1 MPALNSERSRVVARG
16 VILLLEMIL
25 IKIKEQLLVH
35 KEGKIVIN
43 NRIVKS
49 TSMAAVVSMLVGTA
63 FAAGVVPAYAGEVT
77 NNDIT
82 ITAAAHG
89 QSAKPDMAARTFK
102 AYKIASYTNVSFDG
116 AGNNRHAIGY
126 DLTGVV
132 PEADM
137 KTAIKAAVGTQWN
150 GVVAANGDSI
160 KFVGDAANLNAYQF
174 VAKYFYGTGS
184 DVYGNAQ
191 ADKAEMRKFANALM
205 DSHSLGNPAT
215 APVTVAGDTATVAVP
230 DNGGEGIYLIVETSD
245 HTDGNTVSR
254 AMVTGSPFKDG
265 NKFVDTLVNGNVT
278 YTLGKL
284 TLKADKVTVDKE
296 TYKTGDSENPKDQLV
311 GVGSKR
317 GFQITTNV
325 PEYMN
330 AYQDWVKSG
339 KAPVFSIGD
348 NPSNNVTPDR
358 GTIEVYKGSV
368 ANANKLTLNTDY
380 TVTDGNADDP
390 NDFSVNLTTTTT
402 KADTTSVF
410 TVLDAEKLK
419 ALSGQKI
426 IVRYNATVNSLADT
440 TDNTT
445 TVNFSNDP
453 YEDKNG
459 TVTDNERSYEADLN
473 LKKVAWNNTG
483 SQLDGAEFQVWKGKA
498 AGDANAVLKFNKAG
512 NDYVLANGG
521 TDNKVVFGSTTL
533 KGLAAD
539 SDTAVT
545 YHFKETKAPA
555 GYILGE
561 NPVEFN
567 VTLTPTFGGDGE
579 LQKVAYSINSVNHG
593 NFIDLTHF
601 TANGVNAPASG
612 NTVIVDANPAI
623 VENTTNIKDFAKTG
637 GEIIAYIAIA
647 LGLAVAGSLTA
658 AVARRN
664 RARKTA

>member
-1 MPALNSERSRVVARG
+1 MV
-16 VILLLEMIL
+16 
-25 IKIKEQLLVH
+25 
-35 KEGKIVIN
+35 N
-43 NRIVKS
+43 NRIIK
-49 TSMAAVVSMLVGTA
+49 TASMAAVASMLVGTA
-63 FAAGVVPAYAGEVT
+63 FAAGVVPAYAGEVV

-82 ITAAAHG
+82 ITAATHG
-89 QSAKPDMAARTFK
+89 QSAKPDMANRTFK
-102 AYKIASYTNVSFDG
+102 AYKIASYANVSFDG

-150 GVVAANGDSI
+150 GVVAADGDSI
-160 KFVGDAANLNAYQF
+160 KFVGDAAHLNPYQF

-205 DSHSLGNPAT
+205 NSNNLGNPAKT

-265 NKFVDTLVNGNVT
+265 NKFVDTLVDGNAT

-284 TLKADKVTVDKE
+284 NLKADKVTVDKE

-339 KAPVFSIGD
+339 KAPVFTIGD
-348 NPSNNVTPDR
+348 NPSNNVTPDS

-368 ANANKLTLNTDY
+368 TTANKLTLNTDY
-380 TVTDGNADDP
+380 TITNGNADP
-390 NDFSVNLTTTTT
+390 NGFSVNLTFT
-402 KADTTSVF
+402 KTDTTSLT
-410 TVLDAEKLK
+410 TVLDVDKLK

-483 SQLDGAEFQVWKGKA
+483 SQLDGAEFQVWKGRGT
-498 AGDANAVLKFNKAG
+498 GDDNAVLKFNKTG
-512 NDYVLANGG
+512 NNYVLADGG
-521 TDNKVVFGSTTL
+521 TDNKVVFGATTL

-539 SDTAVT
+539 SDAAVT

-579 LQKVAYSINSVNHG
+579 LQKVTYSINSANHG

-601 TANGVNAPASG
+601 TANGVNAPANGS
-612 NTVIVDANPAI
+612 TVIVDANPAI
-623 VENTTNIKDFAKTG
+623 VENTTDIKDFAKTG
-637 GEIIAYIAIA
+637 GEIVAYIAIA

>member
-1 MPALNSERSRVVARG
+1 M
-16 VILLLEMIL
+16 
-25 IKIKEQLLVH
+25 
-35 KEGKIVIN
+35 IN

-49 TSMAAVVSMLVGTA
+49 TSMAAVASMLVGTA
-63 FAAGVVPAYAGEVT
+63 FAAGVVPAYAGEVA

-89 QSAKPDMAARTFK
+89 QSTKPDMATRTFK
-102 AYKIASYTNVSFDG
+102 AYKIASYTDVQFDG
-116 AGNNRHAIGY
+116 TGTNRHAIGY

-132 PEADM
+132 PEDEM
-137 KTAIKAAVGTQWN
+137 KDAIKAAVGAQWN
-150 GVVAANGDSI
+150 GVVAADGDSI

-184 DVYGNAQ
+184 DVYGNAH

-205 DSHSLGNPAT
+205 NSHSFDTATPIT

-265 NKFVDTLVNGNVT
+265 NKFIDTLVNGNTT

-284 TLKADKVTVDKE
+284 TLKADTVTVDKE
-296 TYKTGDSENPKDQLV
+296 TYKTGDAENIKDQLV
-311 GVGSKR
+311 GEGSER

-330 AYQDWVKSG
+330 DYQDWMKSG
-339 KAPVFSIGD
+339 KVPVFTIGD
-348 NPSNNVTPDR
+348 NPSYNLTPHFE
-358 GTIEVYKGSV
+358 TIEVYKGSINA
-368 ANANKLTLNTDY
+368 ANELTWNTDY
-380 TVTDGNADDP
+380 TVSFGDDLDDP
-390 NDFSVNLTTTTT
+390 NNFAVNLTFT
-402 KADTTSVF
+402 KTDGS
-410 TVLDAEKLK
+410 LDADKLK

-426 IVRYNATVNSLADT
+426 IVRYNATVNRLDHT
-440 TDNTT
+440 DEYEPTDNTA
-445 TVNFSNDP
+445 TVDFSNDP
-453 YEDKNG
+453 YEDKHG
-459 TVTDNERSYEADLN
+459 TVTDNERLYEADLN
-473 LKKVAWNNTG
+473 LKKVAWNNAG
-483 SQLDGAEFQVWKGKA
+483 SRLEGAEFQVWKGDA
-498 AGDANAVLKFNKAG
+498 AGDANTVLKFRNAG
-512 NDYVLANGG
+512 DRYILDKHG
-521 TDNKVVFGSTTL
+521 TDNKVVLEFGETTL

-567 VTLTPTFGGDGE
+567 VTLTPTFGSDGE
-579 LQKVAYSINSVNHG
+579 LQKVTYSINSANHG
-593 NFIDLTHF
+593 NFTDLTRF
-601 TANGVNAPASG
+601 AANGVNAPANDG
-612 NTVIVDANPAI
+612 TVIVDAPAI

-637 GEIIAYIAIA
+637 GEIVAYIAIA

-658 AVARRN
+658 AAARRN

>member
-1 MPALNSERSRVVARG
+1 M
-16 VILLLEMIL
+16 
-25 IKIKEQLLVH
+25 
-35 KEGKIVIN
+35 IN

-49 TSMAAVVSMLVGTA
+49 TSMAAVASMLVGTA
-63 FAAGVVPAYAGEVT
+63 IAGGVVPAYAGEVA

-89 QSAKPDMAARTFK
+89 QSAKPDMAHRAFN
-102 AYKIASYTNVSFDG
+102 AYKIASYTDVQFDG
-116 AGNNRHAIGY
+116 TGANRHAIGY

-132 PEADM
+132 PEVEM
-137 KTAIKAAVGTQWN
+137 KDAIKAAVGTSWN
-150 GVVAANGDSI
+150 GVVAADGNSI
-160 KFVGDAANLNAYQF
+160 KFVGNADNLNVYQF

-184 DVYGNAQ
+184 DVYGNAH
-191 ADKAEMRKFANALM
+191 ADKAEMRKFADAMLRK
-205 DSHSLGNPAT
+205 SLNLNPV
-215 APVTVAGDTATVAVP
+215 PVTVEGDTATVAVP

-265 NKFVDTLVNGNVT
+265 NKFVDTLVNGNIT

-284 TLKADKVTVDKE
+284 NLKADIVTVDKE
-296 TYKTGDSENPKDQLV
+296 TYKTGDAENIKDQLV

-330 AYQDWVKSG
+330 DYQDWVESG
-339 KAPVFSIGD
+339 NAPVFTIGD

-358 GTIEVYKGSV
+358 GTIEVYKGSINA
-368 ANANKLTLNTDY
+368 ANRLTLNTDY
-380 TVTDGNADDP
+380 TVTDKAGGDP
-390 NDFSVNLTTTTT
+390 NDFTVNFTFT
-402 KADTTSVF
+402 KTQGGSAT
-410 TVLDAEKLK
+410 TVLDADKLK

-426 IVRYNATVNSLADT
+426 IVRYNATVDSLADT
-440 TDNTT
+440 TDNTA
-445 TVNFSNDP
+445 TVDFSNDP
-453 YEDKNG
+453 YEDKHG
-459 TVTDNERSYEADLN
+459 TVKDNERLYEADLN
-473 LKKVAWNNTG
+473 LKKVAWNNAG
-483 SQLDGAEFQVWKGKA
+483 AQLEGAEFQVWKGHV
-498 AGDANAVLKFNKAG
+498 AGDANTVLKFNKAG
-512 NDYVLANGG
+512 NNYVLANDG
-521 TDNKVVFGSTTL
+521 TDNKVVFGATTL

-579 LQKVAYSINSVNHG
+579 LQKVAYSINSANHG
-593 NFIDLTHF
+593 NFTDLTAF

-623 VENTTNIKDFAKTG
+623 VENTTNIKNFAKTG
-637 GEIIAYIAIA
+637 GEIVAYIALA

>member
-1 MPALNSERSRVVARG
+1 MPPCLSALHS
-16 VILLLEMIL
+16 
-25 IKIKEQLLVH
+25 QLA
-35 KEGKIVIN
+35 
-43 NRIVKS
+43 S
-49 TSMAAVVSMLVGTA
+49 C
-63 FAAGVVPAYAGEVT
+63 PAYAGEVA

-89 QSAKPDMAARTFK
+89 QSTKPDMATRTFE
-102 AYKIASYTNVSFDG
+102 AYKIASYTDVQFDG
-116 AGNNRHAIGY
+116 TGTNRHAIGY

-132 PEADM
+132 PEDEM
-137 KTAIKAAVGTQWN
+137 KDAIKAAVGAQWN
-150 GVVAANGDSI
+150 GVVAADGDSI

-184 DVYGNAQ
+184 DVYGNAH

-205 DSHSLGNPAT
+205 DSPSFDTATPIT

-254 AMVTGSPFKDG
+254 AMVTGPPFKDG
-265 NKFVDTLVNGNVT
+265 NKFVDTLVNGNTT

-284 TLKADKVTVDKE
+284 TLKADTVTVDKE
-296 TYKTGDSENPKDQLV
+296 TYKTGDYETGAAENIKDQLV
-311 GVGSKR
+311 GVRSER

-330 AYQDWVKSG
+330 DYQDWMKSG
-339 KAPVFSIGD
+339 KVPVFSIGD
-348 NPSNNVTPDR
+348 NPSDNLTPHR
-358 GTIEVYKGSV
+358 ETIEVYKGSIND
-368 ANANKLTLNTDY
+368 ANRLTLNTDY
-380 TVTDGNADDP
+380 TVSIDGDDLGP
-390 NDFSVNLTTTTT
+390 NGFAVNLTFT
-402 KADTTSVF
+402 KADGS
-410 TVLDAEKLK
+410 LDADKLK

-426 IVRYNATVNSLADT
+426 IVRYDATVDYLAEYTDHEP
-440 TDNTT
+440 TDNTA
-445 TVNFSNDP
+445 TVDFSNDP

-459 TVTDNERSYEADLN
+459 TVTDNERLYEADLN
-473 LKKVAWNNTG
+473 LKKVAWNNAG
-483 SQLDGAEFQVWKGKA
+483 SQLEGAEFQVWKGDA
-498 AGDANAVLKFNKAG
+498 AGDANTALKFSKHSN
-512 NDYVLANGG
+512 NYVLLTGNVLDNGG
-521 TDNKVVFGSTTL
+521 DIDNKVVFGATTL

-567 VTLTPTFGGDGE
+567 VTLTPTFDGDGE
-579 LQKVAYSINSVNHG
+579 LQKVTYSINSANHG
-593 NFIDLTHF
+593 NFTDLTAF
-601 TANGVNAPASG
+601 AANGVNAPANG
-612 NTVIVDANPAI
+612 KTVIVDKPAI

-637 GEIIAYIAIA
+637 GEIVAYIAIA

>member
-1 MPALNSERSRVVARG
+1 M
-16 VILLLEMIL
+16 ILLLEMIL

-89 QSAKPDMAARTFK
+89 QSAKPDMAGRTFK

-132 PEADM
+132 QEADM

-205 DSHSLGNPAT
+205 DSHSLGNQAT

-230 DNGGEGIYLIVETSD
+230 DNGGEGIYLIVETSN
-245 HTDGNTVSR
+245 HTDGNAVSR

-265 NKFVDTLVNGNVT
+265 NKFVDTLVNGNTT

-339 KAPVFSIGD
+339 KAPVFTIGD

-390 NDFSVNLTTTTT
+390 NDFSVNLTFT
-402 KADTTSVF
+402 KTDTASVNH
-410 TVLDAEKLK
+410 TVLDADKLK

-426 IVRYNATVNSLADT
+426 IVRYNAIVNSLADT
-440 TDNTT
+440 TDNTA
-445 TVNFSNDP
+445 TVDFSNNP
-453 YEDKNG
+453 YKDEHG

-473 LKKVAWNNTG
+473 LKKVAWNNAGTH
-483 SQLDGAEFQVWKGKA
+483 LEGAEFQVWRGHA
-498 AGDANAVLKFNKAG
+498 AGDANTALKFNKAG
-512 NDYVLANGG
+512 NNYVLANGG
-521 TDNKVVFGSTTL
+521 TDNKVVFGATTL

-593 NFIDLTHF
+593 NFIDLTQF
-601 TANGVNAPASG
+601 TANGVNAPANG

-623 VENTTNIKDFAKTG
+623 VENTTDIKNFAKTG
-637 GEIIAYIAIA
+637 GEIVAYIAIA

>member
-1 MPALNSERSRVVARG
+1 M
-16 VILLLEMIL
+16 
-25 IKIKEQLLVH
+25 
-35 KEGKIVIN
+35 IN

-49 TSMAAVVSMLVGTA
+49 TSMAAVASMLVSTA

-89 QSAKPDMAARTFK
+89 QSAKPDMTTRTFT
-102 AYKIASYTNVSFDG
+102 AYKIASYTDVRFDG
-116 AGNNRHAIGY
+116 TGNNRHAIGY

-137 KTAIKAAVGTQWN
+137 KTAIKAAVGTSWN
-150 GVVAANGDSI
+150 GVVAADGDSI
-160 KFVGDAANLNAYQF
+160 KFVGNAENLNAYQF

-184 DVYGNAQ
+184 DVYGNTH
-191 ADKAEMRKFANALM
+191 ADKAEMRKFANAL
-205 DSHSLGNPAT
+205 SSYNVNPV
-215 APVTVAGDTATVAVP
+215 PVTVEGDTATVAVP
-230 DNGGEGIYLIVETSD
+230 DNGGEGIYLIVEKSD
-245 HTDGNTVSR
+245 HIDGNTVSR

-265 NKFVDTLVNGNVT
+265 DKFVDTLMNGNVT

-296 TYKTGDSENPKDQLV
+296 TYKTGDAENIKDQLV

-358 GTIEVYKGSV
+358 GTIEVYKGSINA
-368 ANANKLTLNTDY
+368 ANRLTLNTDY
-380 TVTDGNADDP
+380 TFSYGKADDP
-390 NDFSVNLTTTTT
+390 NDFAVNLTFT
-402 KADTTSVF
+402 KTYGATGT
-410 TVLDAEKLK
+410 TVLDADKLK
-419 ALSGQKI
+419 ALSGQNI
-426 IVRYNATVNSLADT
+426 IVRYNATVDSLADT
-440 TDNTT
+440 TDNTA

-483 SQLDGAEFQVWKGKA
+483 SHLEGAEFQVWRGHA
-498 AGDANAVLKFNKAG
+498 AGDANTALKFNKSG
-512 NDYVLANGG
+512 NNYVLADGG
-521 TDNKVVFGSTTL
+521 TDNKVVFGATTL

-601 TANGVNAPASG
+601 TANGVNAPANG

-623 VENTTNIKDFAKTG
+623 VENTTDIKDFAKTG
-637 GEIIAYIAIA
+637 GEIVAYIAIA

>member
-1 MPALNSERSRVVARG
+1 MV
-16 VILLLEMIL
+16 
-25 IKIKEQLLVH
+25 
-35 KEGKIVIN
+35 N
-43 NRIVKS
+43 NRIIK
-49 TSMAAVVSMLVGTA
+49 TASMAAVASMLVGAA
-63 FAAGVVPAYAGEVT
+63 FAAGVVPAYAGEVA

-82 ITAAAHG
+82 ITAAQHG
-89 QSAKPDMAARTFK
+89 QSAKPDMANRTFK
-102 AYKIASYTNVSFDG
+102 AYKIASYANVSFDG

-150 GVVAANGDSI
+150 GVVAADGDSI
-160 KFVGDAANLNAYQF
+160 KFVGDAAHLNPYQF
-174 VAKYFYGTGS
+174 VAKFLYGTGS

-205 DSHSLGNPAT
+205 NSNNLGNPAKT

-265 NKFVDTLVNGNVT
+265 NKFVDTLVDGNAT

-284 TLKADKVTVDKE
+284 NLKADKVTVDKE

-339 KAPVFSIGD
+339 KAPVFTIGD
-348 NPSNNVTPDR
+348 NPSNNVAPDR

-368 ANANKLTLNTDY
+368 TTANKLTLNTDY
-380 TVTDGNADDP
+380 TITNGNADP
-390 NDFSVNLTTTTT
+390 NDFSVNLTFT
-402 KADTTSVF
+402 KTDTTSLT
-410 TVLDAEKLK
+410 TVLDVDKLK

-483 SQLDGAEFQVWKGKA
+483 SQLDGAEFQVWKGRGT
-498 AGDANAVLKFNKAG
+498 GDDNAVLKFNKTG
-512 NDYVLANGG
+512 NNYVLADGG
-521 TDNKVVFGSTTL
+521 TDNKVVFGATTL

-539 SDTAVT
+539 SDAAVT

-579 LQKVAYSINSVNHG
+579 LQKVTYSINSANHG

-601 TANGVNAPASG
+601 TANGVNAPANG

-623 VENTTNIKDFAKTG
+623 VENTTDIKDFAKTG
-637 GEIIAYIAIA
+637 GEIVAYIAIA

>member
-1 MPALNSERSRVVARG
+1 MV
-16 VILLLEMIL
+16 
-25 IKIKEQLLVH
+25 
-35 KEGKIVIN
+35 N
-43 NRIVKS
+43 NRIIK
-49 TSMAAVVSMLVGTA
+49 TASMAAVASMLVGTA
-63 FAAGVVPAYAGEVT
+63 FVAGVVPAYAGEVA

-89 QSAKPDMAARTFK
+89 SSAKPDMANRTFK
-102 AYKIASYTNVSFDG
+102 AYKIASYANVSFDG

-126 DLTGVV
+126 DLTGAI

-137 KTAIKAAVGTQWN
+137 KTSIKAAVGTQWN
-150 GVVAANGDSI
+150 GVVAADGDSI
-160 KFVGDAANLNAYQF
+160 KFVGDAAHLNPYQF

-184 DVYGNAQ
+184 DVYGNTQ

-205 DSHSLGNPAT
+205 DSTSAIRQT

-265 NKFVDTLVNGNVT
+265 NKFVDTLVDGNAT

-284 TLKADKVTVDKE
+284 NLKADKVTVDKE
-296 TYKTGDSENPKDQLV
+296 TYKTSDSENPKDQLV

-339 KAPVFSIGD
+339 KAPVFTIGD

-368 ANANKLTLNTDY
+368 TTANKLTSDTDY
-380 TVTDGNADDP
+380 TITDGNADDH
-390 NDFSVNLTTTTT
+390 NDFSVNLTFTKTDTASLTT
-402 KADTTSVF
+402 A
-410 TVLDAEKLK
+410 LDADKLK

-483 SQLDGAEFQVWKGKA
+483 SQLDGAEFQVWKGRGT
-498 AGDANAVLKFNKAG
+498 GDDNAVLKFNKTG
-512 NDYVLANGG
+512 NNYVLADGG
-521 TDNKVVFGSTTL
+521 TDNKVVFGATTL

-539 SDTAVT
+539 SDAAVT

-579 LQKVAYSINSVNHG
+579 LQKVTYSINSANHG

-601 TANGVNAPASG
+601 TANGVNAPANGS
-612 NTVIVDANPAI
+612 TVIVDANPAI
-623 VENTTNIKDFAKTG
+623 VENTTDIKDFAKTG
-637 GEIIAYIAIA
+637 GEIVAYIAIA

>member
-1 MPALNSERSRVVARG
+1 MV
-16 VILLLEMIL
+16 
-25 IKIKEQLLVH
+25 
-35 KEGKIVIN
+35 N
-43 NRIVKS
+43 NRIIK
-49 TSMAAVVSMLVGTA
+49 TASMAAVASMLVGAA
-63 FAAGVVPAYAGEVT
+63 FAAGVVPAYAGEVA

-82 ITAAAHG
+82 ITAAQHG
-89 QSAKPDMAARTFK
+89 QSAKPDMANRTFK
-102 AYKIASYTNVSFDG
+102 AYKIASYANVSFDG

-150 GVVAANGDSI
+150 GVVAADGDSI
-160 KFVGDAANLNAYQF
+160 KFVGDAAHLNPYQF

-205 DSHSLGNPAT
+205 NSNNLGNPAKT

-265 NKFVDTLVNGNVT
+265 NKFVDTLVDGNAT

-284 TLKADKVTVDKE
+284 NLKADKVTVDKE

-339 KAPVFSIGD
+339 KAPVFTIGD
-348 NPSNNVTPDR
+348 NPSNNVAPDR

-368 ANANKLTLNTDY
+368 TTANKLTLNTDY
-380 TVTDGNADDP
+380 TITNGNADP
-390 NDFSVNLTTTTT
+390 NDFSVNLTFT
-402 KADTTSVF
+402 KTDTTSLT
-410 TVLDAEKLK
+410 TVLDVDKLK

-483 SQLDGAEFQVWKGKA
+483 SQLDGAEFQVWKGRGT
-498 AGDANAVLKFNKAG
+498 GDDNAVLKFNKTG
-512 NDYVLANGG
+512 NNYVLADGG
-521 TDNKVVFGSTTL
+521 TDNKVVFGATTL

-539 SDTAVT
+539 SDAAVT

-579 LQKVAYSINSVNHG
+579 LQKVTYSINSANHG

-601 TANGVNAPASG
+601 TANGVNAPANG

-623 VENTTNIKDFAKTG
+623 VENTTDIKDFAKTG
-637 GEIIAYIAIA
+637 GEIVAYIAIA

>member
-1 MPALNSERSRVVARG
+1 M
-16 VILLLEMIL
+16 
-25 IKIKEQLLVH
+25 
-35 KEGKIVIN
+35 IN
-43 NRIVKS
+43 NRIVK
-49 TSMAAVVSMLVGTA
+49 TASMAAVASMLVGTA
-63 FAAGVVPAYAGEVT
+63 FAAGVMPAYAGEVT

-82 ITAAAHG
+82 ITTTAHG
-89 QSAKPDMAARTFK
+89 QSAKPDMANRAFK
-102 AYKIASYTNVSFDG
+102 AYKIASYANVHFDG
-116 AGNNRHAIGY
+116 TGANRHAIGY

-137 KTAIKAAVGTQWN
+137 KTAIKAAVGTSWN
-150 GVVAANGDSI
+150 GVVAADGDSI
-160 KFVGDAANLNAYQF
+160 KFVGDAANMNAYQF
-174 VAKYFYGTGS
+174 VAKYFYGAGS
-184 DVYGNAQ
+184 DVYGNER
-191 ADKAEMRKFANALM
+191 ADKAEMRKFADALM
-205 DSHSLGNPAT
+205 NSRSLGNPV
-215 APVTVAGDTATVAVP
+215 PVNVAGDTATVAVP

-265 NKFVDTLVNGNVT
+265 DKFVDTLVNGNIT

-284 TLKADKVTVDKE
+284 SLKADKVTVDKE
-296 TYKTGDSENPKDQLV
+296 TYKTGYAENAKDQLI

-317 GFQITTNV
+317 GFQITTNA

-339 KAPVFSIGD
+339 NAPVFTIGD

-358 GTIEVYKGSV
+358 KTIEAYKGSV

-380 TVTDGNADDP
+380 TVTDGKADDP
-390 NDFSVNLTTTTT
+390 NDFSVNLTFT
-402 KADTTSVF
+402 KIRDGGAT
-410 TVLDAEKLK
+410 TVLDADKLK

-426 IVRYNATVNSLADT
+426 IVRYNATVDSLADT
-440 TDNTT
+440 TDNTA
-445 TVNFSNDP
+445 TVDFSNDP
-453 YEDKNG
+453 YEKKNG
-459 TVTDNERSYEADLN
+459 TVTDNERSYEADLK

-483 SQLDGAEFQVWKGKA
+483 TQLDGAEFQVWKGNA
-498 AGDANAVLKFNKAG
+498 AGDANTVLKFNRSG

-521 TDNKVVFGSTTL
+521 TDNKVVFGATTL

-579 LQKVAYSINSVNHG
+579 LQKVAYSINSTNHG
-593 NFIDLTHF
+593 NFIDLTAF
-601 TANGVNAPASG
+601 AANGVNAPANG
-612 NTVIVDANPAI
+612 NTVIMDANPAI

-637 GEIIAYIAIA
+637 GEIVAYIAIA

-664 RARKTA
+664 RARKTV

>member
-1 MPALNSERSRVVARG
+1 M
-16 VILLLEMIL
+16 
-25 IKIKEQLLVH
+25 
-35 KEGKIVIN
+35 IN
-43 NRIVKS
+43 NRIVK
-49 TSMAAVVSMLVGTA
+49 TASMATVAAMLVGTA
-63 FAAGVVPAYAGEVT
+63 FTAGVVPAYAGEVT
-77 NNDIT
+77 NNDIA

-89 QSAKPDMAARTFK
+89 QSAKPDMANRTFK
-102 AYKIASYTNVSFDG
+102 AYKIASYANVHFDG
-116 AGNNRHAIGY
+116 TGANRHAIGY

-137 KTAIKAAVGTQWN
+137 KTAIKAAVGTSWN
-150 GVVAANGDSI
+150 GLVAADGDSI
-160 KFVGDAANLNAYQF
+160 KFVGHAAQLNATQF
-174 VAKYFYGTGS
+174 VAKYFYGTGF
-184 DVYGNAQ
+184 DVYGNMR

-205 DSHSLGNPAT
+205 NSHNLGNT
-215 APVTVAGDTATVAVP
+215 VPVNVAGDTATVAVP

-254 AMVTGSPFKDG
+254 AMVAGSPFKTDD

-278 YTLGKL
+278 YTLGRL
-284 TLKADKVTVDKE
+284 NLKADKVTVDVE
-296 TYKTGDSENPKDQLV
+296 TYKTGDAENAKDQLV

-317 GFQITTNV
+317 GFQTTTNV

-339 KAPVFSIGD
+339 KAPVFTIGD
-348 NPSNNVTPDR
+348 NPSGNMTPDR

-368 ANANKLTLNTDY
+368 APANKLTLNTDY
-380 TVTDGNADDP
+380 TVTDGKADDS
-390 NDFSVNLTTTTT
+390 NDFAVNLTFT
-402 KADTTSVF
+402 KTQGGTAT
-410 TVLDAEKLK
+410 TVLDADKLK

-426 IVRYNATVNSLADT
+426 IMRYNATVDSLADT
-440 TDNTT
+440 TDNTA
-445 TVNFSNDP
+445 TVDFSNDP

-459 TVTDNERSYEADLN
+459 TVTDNERSYEADLK
-473 LKKVAWNNTG
+473 LKKVARSSTG
-483 SQLDGAEFQVWKGKA
+483 TQLEGAEFQVWKGTA
-498 AGDANAVLKFNKAG
+498 AGDANTVLKFNKTG
-512 NDYVLANGG
+512 NNYVLANGG
-521 TDNKVVFGSTTL
+521 TDNKIVFGATTL

-539 SDTAVT
+539 SDTSVT

-567 VTLTPTFGGDGE
+567 VTLSPSFSIDGE
-579 LQKVAYSINSVNHG
+579 LQKVAYSINSANHSY
-593 NFIDLTHF
+593 FIDSTAF
-601 TANGVNAPASG
+601 TAGGVNAPANG

-623 VENTTNIKDFAKTG
+623 IENTTNIKDFAKTG

>member
-1 MPALNSERSRVVARG
+1 
-16 VILLLEMIL
+16 MI
-25 IKIKEQLLVH
+25 
-35 KEGKIVIN
+35 N
-43 NRIVKS
+43 RRIVKS
-49 TSMAAVVSMLVGTA
+49 TSMAAVASMLVGTA
-63 FAAGVVPAYAGEVT
+63 IAGGVVPAYAGEVA

-89 QSAKPDMAARTFK
+89 QSAKPNMANRTFN
-102 AYKIASYTNVSFDG
+102 AYKIASYTDVQFDASG
-116 AGNNRHAIGY
+116 ANRHATGY
-126 DLTGVV
+126 DLTGVA

-137 KTAIKAAVGTQWN
+137 KAAIKAAVGTSWH
-150 GVVAANGDSI
+150 GVVAADGNSI
-160 KFVGDAANLNAYQF
+160 KFVGDAANLSAYQF

-184 DVYGNAQ
+184 DVYGNTH
-191 ADKAEMRKFANALM
+191 ADKAEMRKFADALM
-205 DSHSLGNPAT
+205 KSQNLGNET

-230 DNGGEGIYLIVETSD
+230 EGGEGIYLIVETSD

-284 TLKADKVTVDKE
+284 TLKADKVTVDQE
-296 TYKTGDSENPKDQLV
+296 TYKTGDAENTKDQLV

-339 KAPVFSIGD
+339 QAPVFTIGN

-368 ANANKLTLNTDY
+368 NAANKLTLNTDY

-390 NDFSVNLTTTTT
+390 NDFAVNLTFT
-402 KADTTSVF
+402 KNQDGS
-410 TVLDAEKLK
+410 LDADKLK

-426 IVRYNATVNSLADT
+426 IVRYNATVDYLADT
-440 TDNTT
+440 TDNTA
-445 TVNFSNDP
+445 TVDFSNDP
-453 YEDKNG
+453 YEYKHG

-473 LKKVAWNNTG
+473 LKKVAWNNANM
-483 SQLDGAEFQVWKGKA
+483 QLNGAEFQVWKDNA
-498 AGDANAVLKFNKAG
+498 AGDANTALKFNRIG
-512 NDYVLANGG
+512 NNYVLANGG
-521 TDNKVVFGSTTL
+521 TDNKVVFGATTL

-579 LQKVAYSINSVNHG
+579 LQKVAYSINSANHG
-593 NFIDLTHF
+593 NFTDLTAF
-601 TANGVNAPASG
+601 TANGVNAPANG
-612 NTVIVDANPAI
+612 NTVIVDAKPVI

-637 GEIIAYIAIA
+637 GEIVAYIAIA

>member
-1 MPALNSERSRVVARG
+1 MVY
-16 VILLLEMIL
+16 
-25 IKIKEQLLVH
+25 
-35 KEGKIVIN
+35 N
-43 NRIVKS
+43 NRIIK
-49 TSMAAVVSMLVGTA
+49 TASMAAVASMLVGTA
-63 FAAGVVPAYAGEVT
+63 FVAGVAPAYAGEVM

-82 ITAAAHG
+82 ITAATHG
-89 QSAKPDMAARTFK
+89 QSAKPDMANRTFK
-102 AYKIASYTNVSFDG
+102 AYKIASYANVSFDG

-150 GVVAANGDSI
+150 GVVAADGDSI
-160 KFVGDAANLNAYQF
+160 KFVGDAAHLNPYQF

-205 DSHSLGNPAT
+205 DSKNLDNPAT

-265 NKFVDTLVNGNVT
+265 NKFVDTLVDGNAT

-284 TLKADKVTVDKE
+284 NLKADKVTVDKE
-296 TYKTGDSENPKDQLV
+296 TYRTGDSENPKDQLV

-339 KAPVFSIGD
+339 KAPVFTIGD
-348 NPSNNVTPDR
+348 NPSNNVTPDS

-380 TVTDGNADDP
+380 TITDGKADDP
-390 NDFSVNLTTTTT
+390 NDFSVNLTFT
-402 KADTTSVF
+402 KTDTTSLT
-410 TVLDAEKLK
+410 TVLDVDKLK

-483 SQLDGAEFQVWKGKA
+483 SQLDGAEFQVWKGRGT
-498 AGDANAVLKFNKAG
+498 GDASTVLKFNKAG
-512 NDYVLANGG
+512 NDYVLADGG
-521 TDNKVVFGSTTL
+521 TDNKVVFGATTL

-579 LQKVAYSINSVNHG
+579 LQKVSYSINSANHD

-601 TANGVNAPASG
+601 TANGVNAPANGS
-612 NTVIVDANPAI
+612 TVIVDANPAI
-623 VENTTNIKDFAKTG
+623 VENTTDIKDFAKTG
-637 GEIIAYIAIA
+637 GEIVAYIAIA

>member
-1 MPALNSERSRVVARG
+1 M
-16 VILLLEMIL
+16 
-25 IKIKEQLLVH
+25 
-35 KEGKIVIN
+35 IN

-49 TSMAAVVSMLVGTA
+49 TSMAAVASMLVGTA

-89 QSAKPDMAARTFK
+89 QSAKPDMTTRTFT
-102 AYKIASYTNVSFDG
+102 AYKIASYTDVRFDG
-116 AGNNRHAIGY
+116 TGTNRHAIGY

-132 PEADM
+132 PENEM
-137 KTAIKAAVGTQWN
+137 KYAIKAAVGTQWN
-150 GVVAANGDSI
+150 GVVAADGNSI
-160 KFVGDAANLNAYQF
+160 KFVGDAAHLNAYQF

-184 DVYGNAQ
+184 DVYGNTH
-191 ADKAEMRKFANALM
+191 ADKAEMRKFADALM
-205 DSHSLGNPAT
+205 KSHSFGTAASTT
-215 APVTVAGDTATVAVP
+215 APVRVAGNTATVAVP

-245 HTDGNTVSR
+245 HTDGSIVSR

-265 NKFVDTLVNGNVT
+265 DKFIDTLVNGNAT

-284 TLKADKVTVDKE
+284 TLKADTVTVDKE
-296 TYKTGDSENPKDQLV
+296 TYKTGDTENTKDQLV

-339 KAPVFSIGD
+339 KAPVFTIGD

-358 GTIEVYKGSV
+358 GTIEVYKGSINA
-368 ANANKLTLNTDY
+368 ANRLTLNTDY
-380 TVTDGNADDP
+380 TFSDGKADDP
-390 NDFSVNLTTTTT
+390 NDFAVNLIFTTGSAT
-402 KADTTSVF
+402 
-410 TVLDAEKLK
+410 TVLDADKLK

-426 IVRYNATVNSLADT
+426 IVRYNATVDSLTDT
-440 TDNTT
+440 TDNTA
-445 TVNFSNDP
+445 TVEFSNDP
-453 YEDKNG
+453 YEDKHG
-459 TVTDNERSYEADLN
+459 AVTDNERSYEADLN
-473 LKKVAWNNTG
+473 LRKVVLNNANM
-483 SQLDGAEFQVWKGKA
+483 QLDGAEFQVWKGKA
-498 AGDANAVLKFNKAG
+498 AGDANAVLKFNRTG
-512 NDYVLANGG
+512 NNNYVLANGG

-579 LQKVAYSINSVNHG
+579 LQKVDYSINSVNHG

>member
-1 MPALNSERSRVVARG
+1 M
-16 VILLLEMIL
+16 
-25 IKIKEQLLVH
+25 
-35 KEGKIVIN
+35 IN
-43 NRIVKS
+43 NKIIK
-49 TSMAAVVSMLVGTA
+49 TASMAAVASMLVGAA
-63 FAAGVVPAYAGEVT
+63 FAAGVVPAYAGEVA

-82 ITAAAHG
+82 ITAAQHG
-89 QSAKPDMAARTFK
+89 QSAKPDMANRTFK
-102 AYKIASYTNVSFDG
+102 AYKIASYANVSFDG

-126 DLTGVV
+126 DLTGSV

-150 GVVAANGDSI
+150 GVVAADGDII
-160 KFVGDAANLNAYQF
+160 KFVGDAAHLNPYQF

-205 DSHSLGNPAT
+205 NLKTLGDTAPAT

-265 NKFVDTLVNGNVT
+265 NKFVDTLVDGNAT

-284 TLKADKVTVDKE
+284 NLKADKVTVDKE
-296 TYKTGDSENPKDQLV
+296 TYKTSDSENPKDQLV

-339 KAPVFSIGD
+339 KAPVFTIGD

-368 ANANKLTLNTDY
+368 TTANKLTSDTDY
-380 TVTDGNADDP
+380 TITDGNADDH
-390 NDFSVNLTTTTT
+390 NDFSVNLTFTKTDTASLTT
-402 KADTTSVF
+402 A
-410 TVLDAEKLK
+410 LDADKLK

-483 SQLDGAEFQVWKGKA
+483 SQLDGAEFQVWKGRGT
-498 AGDANAVLKFNKAG
+498 GDDNAVLKFNKTG
-512 NDYVLANGG
+512 NNYVLADGG
-521 TDNKVVFGSTTL
+521 TDNKVVFGATTL

-539 SDTAVT
+539 SDAAVT

-579 LQKVAYSINSVNHG
+579 LQKVTYSINSANHG

-601 TANGVNAPASG
+601 TANGVNAPANGS
-612 NTVIVDANPAI
+612 TVIVDANPAI
-623 VENTTNIKDFAKTG
+623 VENTTDIKDFAKTG
-637 GEIIAYIAIA
+637 GEIVAYIAIA

>member
-1 MPALNSERSRVVARG
+1 MV
-16 VILLLEMIL
+16 
-25 IKIKEQLLVH
+25 
-35 KEGKIVIN
+35 N
-43 NRIVKS
+43 NRIIK
-49 TSMAAVVSMLVGTA
+49 TASMAAVASMLVGTA
-63 FAAGVVPAYAGEVT
+63 FVAGVVPAYAGEVA

-89 QSAKPDMAARTFK
+89 SSAKPDMANRTFN
-102 AYKIASYTNVSFDG
+102 AYKIASYANVSFDG

-126 DLTGVV
+126 DLTGAI

-150 GVVAANGDSI
+150 GVVAADGDSI
-160 KFVGDAANLNAYQF
+160 KFVGDAAHLNPYQF

-184 DVYGNAQ
+184 DVYGNTQ

-205 DSHSLGNPAT
+205 DSTSAIRQT

-265 NKFVDTLVNGNVT
+265 NKFVDTLVDGNAT

-284 TLKADKVTVDKE
+284 NLKADKVTVDKE
-296 TYKTGDSENPKDQLV
+296 TYKTSDSENPKDQLV

-325 PEYMN
+325 PEYIN

-339 KAPVFSIGD
+339 KAPVFTIGD

-368 ANANKLTLNTDY
+368 TTANKLTSDTDY
-380 TVTDGNADDP
+380 TITDGNADDH
-390 NDFSVNLTTTTT
+390 NDFSVNLTFTKTDTASLTT
-402 KADTTSVF
+402 A
-410 TVLDAEKLK
+410 LDADKLK

-483 SQLDGAEFQVWKGKA
+483 SQLDGAEFQVWKGRGT
-498 AGDANAVLKFNKAG
+498 GDDNAVLKFNKTG
-512 NDYVLANGG
+512 NNYVLADGG
-521 TDNKVVFGSTTL
+521 TDNKVVFGATTL

-539 SDTAVT
+539 SDAAVT

-579 LQKVAYSINSVNHG
+579 LQKVTYSINSANHG

-601 TANGVNAPASG
+601 TANGVNTPANGS
-612 NTVIVDANPAI
+612 TVIVDANPAI
-623 VENTTNIKDFAKTG
+623 VENTTDIKDFAKTG
-637 GEIIAYIAIA
+637 GEIVAYIAIA

>member
-1 MPALNSERSRVVARG
+1 MINSR
-16 VILLLEMIL
+16 I
-25 IKIKEQLLVH
+25 IKT
-35 KEGKIVIN
+35 
-43 NRIVKS
+43 S
-49 TSMAAVVSMLVGTA
+49 SMAAVASMLVGAA
-63 FAAGVVPAYAGEVT
+63 FAAGGAPAYAGEVT

-89 QSAKPDMAARTFK
+89 QSAKPDMANRTFH
-102 AYKIASYTNVSFDG
+102 AYKIASYADVRFDG
-116 AGNNRHAIGY
+116 TGADRHAIGY

-137 KTAIKAAVGTQWN
+137 KTAIKAAVGTSWN
-150 GVVAANGDSI
+150 GVVAADGDSI
-160 KFVGDAANLNAYQF
+160 KFVGDAAHLNAYQF

-184 DVYGNAQ
+184 DVYGNMQ

-205 DSHSLGNPAT
+205 DSKKLGNPTT

-284 TLKADKVTVDKE
+284 SLKADKVTVDKE
-296 TYKTGDSENPKDQLV
+296 TYKTGNAENTKDQLV

-339 KAPVFSIGD
+339 NAPVFTIGD

-368 ANANKLTLNTDY
+368 NSANKLTLNTDY
-380 TVTDGNADDP
+380 TVTDDKADDP
-390 NDFSVNLTTTTT
+390 NDFAVNLTFT
-402 KADTTSVF
+402 KIRDGGAT
-410 TVLDAEKLK
+410 TVLDADKLK

-426 IVRYNATVNSLADT
+426 IVRYNATVDSLADT
-440 TDNTT
+440 TDNTA
-445 TVNFSNDP
+445 TVDFSNDP
-453 YEDKNG
+453 YENKNG
-459 TVTDNERSYEADLN
+459 TVTDNERSYEADLK

-483 SQLDGAEFQVWKGKA
+483 AQLEGAEFQVWKGNA
-498 AGDANAVLKFNKAG
+498 AGDANTVLKFNRSG

-521 TDNKVVFGSTTL
+521 TDNKVVFGATTL

-579 LQKVAYSINSVNHG
+579 LQKVAYSINSTNHG
-593 NFIDLTHF
+593 NFIDLTAF
-601 TANGVNAPASG
+601 AANGVNAPANG
-612 NTVIVDANPAI
+612 NTVIMDANPAI

-637 GEIIAYIAIA
+637 GEIVAYIAIA

>member
-1 MPALNSERSRVVARG
+1 MV
-16 VILLLEMIL
+16 
-25 IKIKEQLLVH
+25 
-35 KEGKIVIN
+35 N
-43 NRIVKS
+43 NRIIKS
-49 TSMAAVVSMLVGTA
+49 TSMAAVASMLVGTA
-63 FAAGVVPAYAGEVT
+63 FAAGVAPAYAGEVA

-89 QSAKPDMAARTFK
+89 QSAKPDMAHRSFN
-102 AYKIASYTNVSFDG
+102 AYKIASYKDVRFDG
-116 AGNNRHAIGY
+116 TGANRHATGY
-126 DLTGVV
+126 DLTGAI
-132 PEADM
+132 PETIM
-137 KTAIKAAVGTQWN
+137 KAAIKAAVGTSWN
-150 GVVAANGDSI
+150 GVVAADGDSI
-160 KFVGDAANLNAYQF
+160 KFVGNAENLNVYQF

-184 DVYGNAQ
+184 DVYGNEQ
-191 ADKAEMRKFANALM
+191 ANKAEMRKFADAIKA
-205 DSHSLGNPAT
+205 SLNLNPV
-215 APVTVAGDTATVAVP
+215 PVTVEGDTATVAVP

-265 NKFVDTLVNGNVT
+265 DKFVDTLVNGNIT

-284 TLKADKVTVDKE
+284 NLKADKVTVDKE
-296 TYKTGDSENPKDQLV
+296 TYKTGDAENIKDQLV

-330 AYQDWVKSG
+330 DYQDWAKSG
-339 KAPVFSIGD
+339 KAPVFTIGD
-348 NPSNNVTPDR
+348 NPSNNMTPDR

-368 ANANKLTLNTDY
+368 ATANKLTLNTDY
-380 TVTDGNADDP
+380 TVTDGSADDT
-390 NDFSVNLTTTTT
+390 NDFAVNLTFT
-402 KADTTSVF
+402 KTQGGSATAA
-410 TVLDAEKLK
+410 LDADKLK

-426 IVRYNATVNSLADT
+426 IVRYNATVDSLADT
-440 TDNTT
+440 TDNTA
-445 TVNFSNDP
+445 TVEFSNDP
-453 YEDKNG
+453 YYEDSSHG

-473 LKKVAWNNTG
+473 LKKVAWNNAG
-483 SQLDGAEFQVWKGKA
+483 AQLEGAEFEVWKGNA
-498 AGDANAVLKFNKAG
+498 AGDDNTSLNFRKTG
-512 NDYVLANGG
+512 NNYVLANDG
-521 TDNKVVFGSTTL
+521 TNKVVFGATTL

-567 VTLTPTFGGDGE
+567 VTLTPIFGGDGE
-579 LQKVAYSINSVNHG
+579 LQKVAYSINSANHG
-593 NFIDLTHF
+593 NFTDLTAF

-637 GEIIAYIAIA
+637 GEIVAYIAIA

>member
-205 DSHSLGNPAT
+205 DSHSLGNPAI

-311 GVGSKR
+311 GVR
-317 GFQITTNV
+317 
-325 PEYMN
+325 
-330 AYQDWVKSG
+330 
-339 KAPVFSIGD
+339 
-348 NPSNNVTPDR
+348 
-358 GTIEVYKGSV
+358 
-368 ANANKLTLNTDY
+368 
-380 TVTDGNADDP
+380 
-390 NDFSVNLTTTTT
+390 
-402 KADTTSVF
+402 
-410 TVLDAEKLK
+410 LK
-419 ALSGQKI
+419 A
-426 IVRYNATVNSLADT
+426 RFPN
-440 TDNTT
+440 
-445 TVNFSNDP
+445 
-453 YEDKNG
+453 
-459 TVTDNERSYEADLN
+459 
-473 LKKVAWNNTG
+473 
-483 SQLDGAEFQVWKGKA
+483 
-498 AGDANAVLKFNKAG
+498 
-512 NDYVLANGG
+512 
-521 TDNKVVFGSTTL
+521 
-533 KGLAAD
+533 
-539 SDTAVT
+539 
-545 YHFKETKAPA
+545 YHEC
-555 GYILGE
+555 
-561 NPVEFN
+561 
-567 VTLTPTFGGDGE
+567 
-579 LQKVAYSINSVNHG
+579 S
-593 NFIDLTHF
+593 
-601 TANGVNAPASG
+601 
-612 NTVIVDANPAI
+612 
-623 VENTTNIKDFAKTG
+623 
-637 GEIIAYIAIA
+637 
-647 LGLAVAGSLTA
+647 
-658 AVARRN
+658 
-664 RARKTA
+664 

>member
-1 MPALNSERSRVVARG
+1 
-16 VILLLEMIL
+16 MI
-25 IKIKEQLLVH
+25 
-35 KEGKIVIN
+35 N
-43 NRIVKS
+43 RRIVKS
-49 TSMAAVVSMLVGTA
+49 TSMAAVASMLVSTA
-63 FAAGVVPAYAGEVT
+63 IAGGVVPAYAGEVA

-89 QSAKPDMAARTFK
+89 QSAKPDMTTRTFK
-102 AYKIASYTNVSFDG
+102 AYKIASYTDVQFDG
-116 AGNNRHAIGY
+116 TGTDRHAIGY

-132 PEADM
+132 PEVEM
-137 KTAIKAAVGTQWN
+137 KAAIKAAVGAQWN
-150 GVVAANGDSI
+150 GVVAADGDSI

-184 DVYGNAQ
+184 DVYGNAH

-205 DSHSLGNPAT
+205 DSPSFDTATPIT

-265 NKFVDTLVNGNVT
+265 NKFIDTLVNGNTT

-296 TYKTGDSENPKDQLV
+296 TYKTGDAENIKDQLV
-311 GVGSKR
+311 GLDSER

-330 AYQDWVKSG
+330 DYQDWMKSG
-339 KAPVFSIGD
+339 KVPVFSIGD
-348 NPSNNVTPDR
+348 NPSDNLYPHLE
-358 GTIEVYKGSV
+358 TIKVYKGSIND
-368 ANANKLTLNTDY
+368 ANRLTLDTDY
-380 TVTDGNADDP
+380 TVSDGDDTDDF
-390 NDFSVNLTTTTT
+390 NDFAVNLTFT
-402 KADTTSVF
+402 KTDGS
-410 TVLDAEKLK
+410 LDADKLK

-426 IVRYNATVNSLADT
+426 IVRYDATVGRLDDNTDT
-440 TDNTT
+440 TDNTA
-445 TVNFSNDP
+445 TVDFSNDP

-459 TVTDNERSYEADLN
+459 TVTDNERLYEADLN
-473 LKKVAWNNTG
+473 LKKVAWNNR
-483 SQLDGAEFQVWKGKA
+483 SSKLEGAEFQVWKGDA
-498 AGDANAVLKFNKAG
+498 AGDANTALKFMNIG
-512 NDYVLANGG
+512 NNYVLGG
-521 TDNKVVFGSTTL
+521 TDNKVVLRWGETTL

-567 VTLTPTFGGDGE
+567 VTLTPTFGSDGE
-579 LQKVAYSINSVNHG
+579 LQKVTYSINSANHG
-593 NFIDLTHF
+593 NFIDLTAF
-601 TANGVNAPASG
+601 AANGVNAPANGS
-612 NTVIVDANPAI
+612 TVIVDRPAI

-637 GEIIAYIAIA
+637 GEIVAYIALA

>member
-1 MPALNSERSRVVARG
+1 MV
-16 VILLLEMIL
+16 
-25 IKIKEQLLVH
+25 
-35 KEGKIVIN
+35 N
-43 NRIVKS
+43 NRIIK
-49 TSMAAVVSMLVGTA
+49 TASMAAVASMLVGAA
-63 FAAGVVPAYAGEVT
+63 FAAGVVPAYAGEVA

-82 ITAAAHG
+82 ITAAQHG
-89 QSAKPDMAARTFK
+89 QSAKPDMANRTFK
-102 AYKIASYTNVSFDG
+102 AYKIASYANVSFDG

-150 GVVAANGDSI
+150 GVVAADGDSI
-160 KFVGDAANLNAYQF
+160 KFVGDAAHLNPYQF

-205 DSHSLGNPAT
+205 NSNNLGNPAKT

-265 NKFVDTLVNGNVT
+265 NKFVDTLVDGNVT

-284 TLKADKVTVDKE
+284 NLKADKVTVDKE

-339 KAPVFSIGD
+339 KAPVFTIGD
-348 NPSNNVTPDR
+348 NPSNNVAPDR

-368 ANANKLTLNTDY
+368 TTANKLTLNTDY
-380 TVTDGNADDP
+380 TITNGNADP
-390 NDFSVNLTTTTT
+390 NDFSVNLTFT
-402 KADTTSVF
+402 KTDTTSLT
-410 TVLDAEKLK
+410 TVLDVDKLK

-483 SQLDGAEFQVWKGKA
+483 SQLDGAEFQVWKGRGT
-498 AGDANAVLKFNKAG
+498 GDDNAVLKFNKTG
-512 NDYVLANGG
+512 NNYVLADGG
-521 TDNKVVFGSTTL
+521 TDNKVVFGATTL

-539 SDTAVT
+539 SDAAVT

-579 LQKVAYSINSVNHG
+579 LQKVTYSINSANHG

-601 TANGVNAPASG
+601 TANGVNAPANG

-623 VENTTNIKDFAKTG
+623 VENTTDIKDFAKTG
-637 GEIIAYIAIA
+637 GEIVAYIAIA

>member
-1 MPALNSERSRVVARG
+1 M
-16 VILLLEMIL
+16 
-25 IKIKEQLLVH
+25 
-35 KEGKIVIN
+35 IN

-49 TSMAAVVSMLVGTA
+49 TSMAAVASMLVGTA
-63 FAAGVVPAYAGEVT
+63 FAAGVVPAYAGEVA

-89 QSAKPDMAARTFK
+89 QSAKPNMANRTFK
-102 AYKIASYTNVSFDG
+102 AYKIASYADVRFDG
-116 AGNNRHAIGY
+116 TGANRHATGY

-137 KTAIKAAVGTQWN
+137 KTAIKAAVGTSWH
-150 GVVAANGDSI
+150 GVIAADGDSI
-160 KFVGDAANLNAYQF
+160 KFVGDAANLSAYQF

-205 DSHSLGNPAT
+205 DSQNLGDPRI

-230 DNGGEGIYLIVETSD
+230 DIGEGIYLIVETSY
-245 HTDGNTVSR
+245 HNDGNTVSR

-284 TLKADKVTVDKE
+284 TLKADKVTVDTE
-296 TYKTGDSENPKDQLV
+296 TYKTGDAENTKDQLV

-330 AYQDWVKSG
+330 AYQDWVTSG
-339 KAPVFSIGD
+339 KAPVFSISD
-348 NPSNNVTPDR
+348 NPSDNVTPDR

-368 ANANKLTLNTDY
+368 ATANKLTLNTDY
-380 TVTDGNADDP
+380 TVTDGKTEDT
-390 NDFSVNLTTTTT
+390 NDFAVNLTFT
-402 KADTTSVF
+402 KTDGS
-410 TVLDAEKLK
+410 LDADKLK

-426 IVRYNATVNSLADT
+426 IVRYNATVGSLADT
-440 TDNTT
+440 TDNTA
-445 TVNFSNDP
+445 TVDFSNDP
-453 YEDKNG
+453 YEDKHG

-473 LKKVAWNNTG
+473 LKKVAWNNAG
-483 SQLDGAEFQVWKGKA
+483 AQLEGAEFQVWKGNA
-498 AGDANAVLKFNKAG
+498 AGDANTVLKFNRTG
-512 NDYVLANGG
+512 NNYVLANGG
-521 TDNKVVFGSTTL
+521 TDNKVVFGATTL

-561 NPVEFN
+561 NPVKFN

-579 LQKVAYSINSVNHG
+579 LQKVSYSINSANHG
-593 NFIDLTHF
+593 NFTDLTAF
-601 TANGVNAPASG
+601 TANGVNAPANG
-612 NTVIVDANPAI
+612 NTVIVDAKPAI

>member
-1 MPALNSERSRVVARG
+1 MV
-16 VILLLEMIL
+16 
-25 IKIKEQLLVH
+25 
-35 KEGKIVIN
+35 N
-43 NRIVKS
+43 NRIIK
-49 TSMAAVVSMLVGTA
+49 TASMAAVASMLVGTA
-63 FAAGVVPAYAGEVT
+63 FVAGVVPAYAGEVA

-89 QSAKPDMAARTFK
+89 SSAKPDMANRTFK
-102 AYKIASYTNVSFDG
+102 AYKIASYANVSFDG

-126 DLTGVV
+126 DLTGAI

-150 GVVAANGDSI
+150 GVVAADGDSI
-160 KFVGDAANLNAYQF
+160 KFVGDAAHLNPYQF

-184 DVYGNAQ
+184 DVYGNTQ

-205 DSHSLGNPAT
+205 DSTSAIRQT

-265 NKFVDTLVNGNVT
+265 NKFVDTLVDGNAT

-284 TLKADKVTVDKE
+284 NLKADKVTVDKE
-296 TYKTGDSENPKDQLV
+296 TYKTSDSENPKDQLV

-339 KAPVFSIGD
+339 KAPVFTIGD

-368 ANANKLTLNTDY
+368 TTANKLTLNTDY
-380 TVTDGNADDP
+380 TITDGNADDH
-390 NDFSVNLTTTTT
+390 NDFSVNLTFT
-402 KADTTSVF
+402 KTDTASLT
-410 TVLDAEKLK
+410 TVLDADKLK

-483 SQLDGAEFQVWKGKA
+483 SQLDGAEFQVWKGRGT
-498 AGDANAVLKFNKAG
+498 GDDNAVLKFNKTG
-512 NDYVLANGG
+512 NNYVLADGG
-521 TDNKVVFGSTTL
+521 TDNKVVFGATTL

-539 SDTAVT
+539 SDAAVT

-579 LQKVAYSINSVNHG
+579 LQKVTYSINSANHG

-601 TANGVNAPASG
+601 TANGVNAPANGS
-612 NTVIVDANPAI
+612 TVIVDANPAI
-623 VENTTNIKDFAKTG
+623 VENTTDIKDFAKTG
-637 GEIIAYIAIA
+637 GEIVAYIAIA

>member
-1 MPALNSERSRVVARG
+1 M
-16 VILLLEMIL
+16 
-25 IKIKEQLLVH
+25 
-35 KEGKIVIN
+35 IN

-49 TSMAAVVSMLVGTA
+49 TSMAAIASMLVGTA
-63 FAAGVVPAYAGEVT
+63 FAAGVVPAYAGEVA

-89 QSAKPDMAARTFK
+89 QSAKPDMAHRAFN
-102 AYKIASYTNVSFDG
+102 AYKIASYTDVQFDG
-116 AGNNRHAIGY
+116 TGANRHAIGY

-132 PEADM
+132 PEVEM
-137 KTAIKAAVGTQWN
+137 KDAIKAAVGTSWN
-150 GVVAANGDSI
+150 GVVAADGNSI
-160 KFVGDAANLNAYQF
+160 KFVGNADNLNVYQF

-184 DVYGNAQ
+184 DVYGNAH
-191 ADKAEMRKFANALM
+191 ADKAEMRKFADAMLRK
-205 DSHSLGNPAT
+205 SLNLNPV
-215 APVTVAGDTATVAVP
+215 PVTVEGDTATVAVP

-265 NKFVDTLVNGNVT
+265 NKFVDTLVNGNIT

-284 TLKADKVTVDKE
+284 NLKADIVTVDKE
-296 TYKTGDSENPKDQLV
+296 TYKTGDAENIKDQLV

-330 AYQDWVKSG
+330 DYQDWVESG
-339 KAPVFSIGD
+339 NAPVFTIGD

-358 GTIEVYKGSV
+358 GTIEVYKGSINA
-368 ANANKLTLNTDY
+368 ANRLTLNTDY
-380 TVTDGNADDP
+380 TVTDKAGGDP
-390 NDFSVNLTTTTT
+390 NDFTVNFTFT
-402 KADTTSVF
+402 KTQGGSAT
-410 TVLDAEKLK
+410 TVLDADKLK

-426 IVRYNATVNSLADT
+426 IVRYNATVDSLADT
-440 TDNTT
+440 TDNTA
-445 TVNFSNDP
+445 TVDFSNDP
-453 YEDKNG
+453 YEDKHG
-459 TVTDNERSYEADLN
+459 TVKDNERLYEADLN
-473 LKKVAWNNTG
+473 LKKVAWNNAG
-483 SQLDGAEFQVWKGKA
+483 AQLEGAEFQVWKGHV
-498 AGDANAVLKFNKAG
+498 AGDANTVLKFNKAG
-512 NDYVLANGG
+512 NNYVLANDG
-521 TDNKVVFGSTTL
+521 TDNKVVFGATTL

-579 LQKVAYSINSVNHG
+579 LQKVAYSINSANHG
-593 NFIDLTHF
+593 NFTDLTAF

-623 VENTTNIKDFAKTG
+623 VENTTNIKNFAKTG
-637 GEIIAYIAIA
+637 GEIVAYIALA